1 MTDSTPENDSAPG
14 IPLSPL
20 AKARALMKRSPEERW
35 RRELSSNDPMREAG
49 AALALGR
56 LAAAKG
62 DLEEAVNLLGRAA
75 SSDEPTVTPRALV
88 QMVPALEALGR
99 GADADRALHGAEASS
114 DPEHAPDV
122 ILDVSAL
129 LIRRGRSERAV
140 RVLESVV
147 KAWPDENRATDDGT
161 GLVRAIAALRLGN
174 LLDERGDTP
183 AAIPNWRL
191 AMRAN
196 FPAVTPEAALRLAD
210 ASVAEHQNG
219 GTQPPAEIEE
229 LYRVAIDF
237 DHPSAS
243 PEAALKL
250 ADFFIT
256 KNQPQLAIKEYEL
269 LLELGGDI
277 ARRAESGLEQARR
290 GTQGVEKVVQFARSR
305 TSKVIAGP
313 MAIAAQ
319 RVLALVVGAGT
330 GGMYLMRDL
339 GERYQVAGWVDDGH
353 PKDVEINGVRV
364 LGTIDDLS
372 RILATHKSIKAV
384 FIAIPTMSGSRR
396 RKVVEAIL
404 GADRQIE
411 LKNLPSMFEL
421 RRDRNIFRQLRAVR
435 VEETIGSQSMHIDRE
450 AGAIVRGRSV
460 MITAAGC
467 TIGSELSRQ
476 VAHARARYLSL
487 TDASTTAL
495 RHVLGDLE
503 RNRDVT
509 RAHGVLAS
517 YDHVDT
523 MRNAL
528 GMHSPEVVF
537 HVAGHGH
544 APIVEDHPLEAMR
557 TEFLGSWNF
566 ARLCGEAGVKT
577 FVFVSN
583 DAAAETRSVFGAC
596 KALTERAVAHA
607 STEFPETDFVI
618 IRPGSVYRSPGS
630 VIEIFEQQISDGGP
644 VTLTTEDA
652 KRRFMRVQLA
662 TQLLL
667 RTANAAK
674 SGSLYALYGKEEV
687 AIRDLAEWMIR
698 MNGDQPEKIGID
710 IIGRRD
716 HERRLDAP
724 AGPREVEVTSDIGEE
739 VIEIELERYPPEVVQ
754 KTLEIVRKAIDSGG
768 SVELRNLIGEGV
780 AKLLD
785 EERERERRAKM
796 TEAL

>member
-1 MTDSTPENDSAPG
+1 MNNPMPENDSMPDM
-14 IPLSPL
+14 PLSPT
-20 AKARALMKRSPEERW
+20 AKARAVMKRSPEDRW
-35 RRELSSNDPMREAG
+35 KRELSSSDPMRAAG

-56 LAAAKG
+56 LAAAAG
-62 DLEEAVNLLGRAA
+62 NLEEAVELLGRAA
-75 SSDEPTVTPRALV
+75 SSEEPTVTPRALV
-88 QMVPALEALGR
+88 QMVPILEALDR
-99 GADADRALHGAEASS
+99 GADADRALHGAEATS

-122 ILDVSAL
+122 ILDVSAIL
-129 LIRRGRSERAV
+129 VRRGRSERAV

-147 KAWPDENRATDDGT
+147 KAWPDRNRATDDGT
-161 GLVRAIAALRLGN
+161 GLVRSIAALRLGN
-174 LLDERGDTP
+174 LLDERGDTA

-196 FPAVTPEAALRLAD
+196 FPAVTPQAALRLAD

-219 GTQPPAEIEE
+219 GTRPPAEIEE

-237 DHPSAS
+237 DHPNAS

-256 KNQPQLAIKEYEL
+256 KKQPQLAIKEYEL

-290 GTQGVEKVVQFARSR
+290 EPQRVEKVIQFARST

-313 MAIAAQ
+313 KAITAQ
-319 RVLALVVGAGT
+319 RVQTLVIGAGT

-339 GERYQVAGWVDDGH
+339 GERYELVGWVDDGH
-353 PKDVEINGVRV
+353 DKDTEINGVRV
-364 LGTIDDLS
+364 LGAIDDLP
-372 RILATHKSIKAV
+372 RILATRKSIQAV
-384 FIAIPTMSGSRR
+384 FIAIPTMPGSRR
-396 RKVVEAIL
+396 RKVVEAVL
-404 GADRQIE
+404 DADPQIE

-487 TDASTTAL
+487 IDASTTAL
-495 RHVLGDLE
+495 RSVLGDLE

-509 RAHGVLAS
+509 LAHGVLAS
-517 YDHVDT
+517 CDHVDT
-523 MRNAL
+523 MLSAL
-528 GMHSPEVVF
+528 EMHSPEVVF
-537 HVAGHGH
+537 HIAGHGH

-557 TEFLGSWNF
+557 TEFVGSWNF
-566 ARLCGEAGVKT
+566 ARLCGETGVKR

-583 DAAAETRSVFGAC
+583 DAAAEPHGIFSAC
-596 KALTERAVAHA
+596 KALTERAVAHVA
-607 STEFPETDFVI
+607 TQFPETDFVTV
-618 IRPGSVYRSPGS
+618 RPGNLYRSPGS
-630 VIEIFEQQISDGGP
+630 VVEVFEQQISDGGP

-667 RTANAAK
+667 RTASAAK
-674 SGSLYALYGKEEV
+674 SGSLYALYGKEE
-687 AIRDLAEWMIR
+687 ATIRDLAEWMIR

-710 IIGRRD
+710 IIGRRN
-716 HERRLDAP
+716 HERRLDSP

-739 VIEIELERYPPEVVQ
+739 VVEIELERYPPEVIQ
-754 KTLEIVRKAIDSGG
+754 KTLETVRKAIDSGD

-785 EERERERRAKM
+785 DERDRARRAKM
-796 TEAL
+796 AEAL